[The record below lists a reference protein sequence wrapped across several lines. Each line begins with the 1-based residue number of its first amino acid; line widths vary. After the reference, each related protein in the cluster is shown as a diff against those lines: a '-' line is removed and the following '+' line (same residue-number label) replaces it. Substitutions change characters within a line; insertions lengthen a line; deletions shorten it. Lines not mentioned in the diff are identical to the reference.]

1 MYFMKSSVLLLFLIA
16 ALYSPGFASAV
27 KQVSSLDTNYVIEKV
42 VDSVNIN
49 GQLIRIKLK
58 RLKRSEPDNLELS
71 QMPVS
76 LIFVTQNGIEV
87 PTEIPFRSPKNYFPK
102 INVFFQK
109 AQNRKLSEGGN
120 LYVSFNTSYGGSGS
134 TNYNYLISLKNGKI
148 IMDHLFESSDELDYL
163 AYSKNDDYLIFIEG
177 IWGKGEAH
185 YSDHRY
191 RLKSINLKNLTT
203 PSRLIGVSKKKYPS
217 FMESP
222 GELLQMIKSKEPT
235 LVKSLRISNY

>member
-76 LIFVTQNGIEV
+76 LIFVTIFF
-87 PTEIPFRSPKNYFPK
+87 IAFR
-102 INVFFQK
+102 
-109 AQNRKLSEGGN
+109 
-120 LYVSFNTSYGGSGS
+120 
-134 TNYNYLISLKNGKI
+134 
-148 IMDHLFESSDELDYL
+148 
-163 AYSKNDDYLIFIEG
+163 
-177 IWGKGEAH
+177 
-185 YSDHRY
+185 
-191 RLKSINLKNLTT
+191 
-203 PSRLIGVSKKKYPS
+203 
-217 FMESP
+217 
-222 GELLQMIKSKEPT
+222 
-235 LVKSLRISNY
+235 LRSM